1 VRSAVRTVAYGRSD
15 RVLWRRGFQS
25 VLLLQPGRH
34 EVVSLSGAGTALW
47 ELLATPR
54 TVAEAADR
62 LSGEYGVPADQVA
75 TDIAGVLEDLAKR
88 EILYR
93 RESR

>member
-1 VRSAVRTVAYGRSD
+1 
-15 RVLWRRGFQS
+15 
-25 VLLLQPGRH
+25 
-34 EVVSLSGAGTALW
+34 VSLSGAGTALW

-62 LSGEYGVPADQVA
+62 LASEYGVPADQVA
-75 TDIAGVLEDLAKR
+75 TDIASVLEDLAKR
-88 EILYR
+88 EILDR